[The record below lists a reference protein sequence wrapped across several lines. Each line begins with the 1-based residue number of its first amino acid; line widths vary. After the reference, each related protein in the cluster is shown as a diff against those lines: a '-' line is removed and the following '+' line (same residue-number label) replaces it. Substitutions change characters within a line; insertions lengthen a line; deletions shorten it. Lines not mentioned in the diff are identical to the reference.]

1 MKRTLTLL
9 TVLSLTI
16 AAEAQTLNIQTGNVV
31 YQFPAAQTGDMTFTD
46 GTQLTVMGRTFTLA
60 DISSMTVDNS
70 EVTDN
75 LVSVEYNGTD
85 VTIHVAGN
93 VAQYVEPT
101 CSGAHVTI
109 QQTNSDAV
117 DGNEITYQLSGTSSN
132 GSLTLT
138 GEYKCS
144 ISLDGLT
151 LTNPAGAAISIANSK
166 RIQISA
172 KKDTENTLA
181 DCAEG
186 SQKACIYSKGQLQL
200 QGNGTLHIVG
210 NTKHAIKSASYI
222 AVKNLTLNITSAV
235 GDGISCEEYFQ
246 MKSGTVNISGVGDD
260 GIQCDLGGTASTGET
275 SLHTDEDTG
284 NIYVEGGTLT
294 VTVPKTATAGK
305 CMKSDGDIQLTG
317 GTLTLNAYGNIDL
330 TDTTDPSTTAGVK
343 AEGSVV
349 LQGSDATINVTGA
362 AGRGVGAAT
371 FTAKS
376 GTLAVNNS
384 GALSSSGSSY
394 FYTAKS
400 VKADAIDIDGG
411 TLTITTSG
419 AASKGISGDAV
430 TITGGNINVTTSGN
444 GATDGTEADGKGAA
458 GLNSDGD
465 ITISGGTLT
474 LKNTGTGGK
483 SIKADGTLTV
493 SDNANITAT
502 NSASNYSSGSYSAS
516 AKAIKAGTRTV
527 SESSVKAYGPGG
539 GGNPGGGG
547 GGGGFPG
554 GGGGGDNTN
563 YDYTGGIVVKG
574 GAIIATA
581 SSHEAIES
589 KSTIDISGGYI
600 YAESSDDAINSAS
613 TFNITGGYVMGYSTG
628 NDGLDANGNFNIS
641 GGNVVTIAAGSP
653 EVGLDANT
661 EGGYKLTIT
670 GGNVVAVGGLES
682 GSSLS
687 GVTSKSASFS
697 RNTWYTF
704 KSGSTS
710 QFSFKIPSASG
721 SGRTATSMTIVA
733 SSTPSITSG
742 SITGTS
748 IWNGYGVAGN

>member
-60 DISSMTVDNS
+60 DISSMTVDDS

-246 MKSGTVNISGVGDD
+246 MKSGTVNI
-260 GIQCDLGGTASTGET
+260 
-275 SLHTDEDTG
+275 
-284 NIYVEGGTLT
+284 
-294 VTVPKTATAGK
+294 
-305 CMKSDGDIQLTG
+305 
-317 GTLTLNAYGNIDL
+317 
-330 TDTTDPSTTAGVK
+330 
-343 AEGSVV
+343 
-349 LQGSDATINVTGA
+349 NVTGA

-411 TLTITTSG
+411 TITITTSG

-474 LKNTGTGGK
+474 LKNTGT
-483 SIKADGTLTV
+483 
-493 SDNANITAT
+493 
-502 NSASNYSSGSYSAS
+502 
-516 AKAIKAGTRTV
+516 
-527 SESSVKAYGPGG
+527 
-539 GGNPGGGG
+539 
-547 GGGGFPG
+547 
-554 GGGGGDNTN
+554 
-563 YDYTGGIVVKG
+563 
-574 GAIIATA
+574 
-581 SSHEAIES
+581 
-589 KSTIDISGGYI
+589 
-600 YAESSDDAINSAS
+600 
-613 TFNITGGYVMGYSTG
+613 
-628 NDGLDANGNFNIS
+628 
-641 GGNVVTIAAGSP
+641 
-653 EVGLDANT
+653 
-661 EGGYKLTIT
+661 
-670 GGNVVAVGGLES
+670 
-682 GSSLS
+682 
-687 GVTSKSASFS
+687 
-697 RNTWYTF
+697 
-704 KSGSTS
+704 
-710 QFSFKIPSASG
+710 
-721 SGRTATSMTIVA
+721 
-733 SSTPSITSG
+733 
-742 SITGTS
+742 
-748 IWNGYGVAGN
+748 

>member
-1 MKRTLTLL
+1 MKRTQTLL
-9 TVLSLTI
+9 AALSLTI

-210 NTKHAIKSASYI
+210 NSKHAIKSASYI

-246 MKSGTVNISGVGDD
+246 MKSGTLNISGVGDD

-284 NIYVEGGTLT
+284 NIYIESGTLT

-317 GTLTLNAYGNIDL
+317 GTITLNAYGNIDL

-349 LQGSDATINVTGA
+349 LQGSDVTINVTGG

-411 TLTITTSG
+411 TITITTSG

-483 SIKADGTLTV
+483 CIKADGTLTV
-493 SDNANITAT
+493 SDNADITAT
-502 NSASNYSSGSYSAS
+502 NTASKYSSGSYSAS
-516 AKAIKAGTRTV
+516 AKAIKAGTRTA
-527 SESSVKAYGPGG
+527 SKTSVKAYGP
-539 GGNPGGGG
+539 GGG

-554 GGGGGDNTN
+554 GGGGSSTS
-563 YDYTGGIVVKG
+563 YTYTGGLVVKG
-574 GAIIATA
+574 GTIVAKA

-613 TFNITGGYVMGYSTG
+613 TFNITGGYVMGNSTG

-641 GGNVVTIAAGSP
+641 GGYVVSIAASSP
-653 EVGLDANT
+653 EVGIDANT
-661 EGGYKLTIT
+661 EGGFKLTIT
-670 GGNVVAVGGLES
+670 GGNVVAVGGLER

-704 KSGSTS
+704 KNGSTS
-710 QFSFKIPSASG
+710 QFSFKIPGASG

-748 IWNGYGVAGN
+748 IWNGYGVVGN

>member
-1 MKRTLTLL
+1 M
-9 TVLSLTI
+9 
-16 AAEAQTLNIQTGNVV
+16 
-31 YQFPAAQTGDMTFTD
+31 
-46 GTQLTVMGRTFTLA
+46 
-60 DISSMTVDNS
+60 
-70 EVTDN
+70 
-75 LVSVEYNGTD
+75 
-85 VTIHVAGN
+85 
-93 VAQYVEPT
+93 
-101 CSGAHVTI
+101 
-109 QQTNSDAV
+109 
-117 DGNEITYQLSGTSSN
+117 
-132 GSLTLT
+132 
-138 GEYKCS
+138 
-144 ISLDGLT
+144 
-151 LTNPAGAAISIANSK
+151 
-166 RIQISA
+166 
-172 KKDTENTLA
+172 
-181 DCAEG
+181 
-186 SQKACIYSKGQLQL
+186 
-200 QGNGTLHIVG
+200 
-210 NTKHAIKSASYI
+210 
-222 AVKNLTLNITSAV
+222 KNLTLNITSAV

-284 NIYVEGGTLT
+284 NIYIEGGTLT

-330 TDTTDPSTTAGVK
+330 TDTTDPSTTAGLK

-349 LQGSDATINVTGA
+349 LQGSDATINVTGS

-411 TLTITTSG
+411 TITITTSG

-444 GATDGTEADGKGAA
+444 GATDATEADGKGAT

-483 SIKADGTLTV
+483 CIKADGTLTV
-493 SDNANITAT
+493 SDNADITAT
-502 NSASNYSSGSYSAS
+502 NTASKYSSGSYSAS
-516 AKAIKAGTRTV
+516 AKAIKAGTRTA
-527 SESSVKAYGPGG
+527 SKTSVKAYGP
-539 GGNPGGGG
+539 GGG

-554 GGGGGDNTN
+554 GGGGSSTS
-563 YDYTGGIVVKG
+563 YTYTGGLVVKG
-574 GAIIATA
+574 GTIVAKA

-613 TFNITGGYVMGYSTG
+613 TFNITGGYVMGNSTG

-641 GGNVVTIAAGSP
+641 GGYVVSIAASSP
-653 EVGLDANT
+653 EVGIDANT

-670 GGNVVAVGGLES
+670 GGNVVAVGGLER

-704 KSGSTS
+704 KNGSTS
-710 QFSFKIPSASG
+710 VFSFKIPTAS
-721 SGRTATSMTIVA
+721 SGRASSSMTIVA

-742 SITGTS
+742 SLTGTS
-748 IWNGYGVAGN
+748 IWNGYGVVGN

>member
-9 TVLSLTI
+9 TVLALTI

-60 DISSMTVDNS
+60 DIGSMTVDNS

-75 LVSVEYNGTD
+75 MVSVEYNGTD

-172 KKDTENTLA
+172 KKDTENTLT

-200 QGNGTLHIVG
+200 QGNGTLNIVG

-235 GDGISCEEYFQ
+235 SDGISCEEYFQ
-246 MKSGTVNISGVGDD
+246 MKSGTVNISEVGDD

-275 SLHTDEDTG
+275 NLHTDEDTG
-284 NIYVEGGTLT
+284 NIYIEGGTLNI
-294 VTVPKTATAGK
+294 TVPKTTTAGK
-305 CMKSDGDIQLTG
+305 CMKNDGDIQLTG
-317 GTLTLNAYGNIDL
+317 GTLTLNANGAIDL
-330 TDTTDPSTTAGVK
+330 TDTSDPSYTAGLK
-343 AEGSVV
+343 ADGNVV
-349 LQGSDATINVTGA
+349 LQGSDVTINVTGA
-362 AGRGVGAAT
+362 AGRGVGAGT

-376 GTLAVNNS
+376 GTLAVTSS

-394 FYTAKS
+394 FCTAKS
-400 VKADAIDIDGG
+400 IKADDVNIDGG
-411 TLTITTSG
+411 TITISTSG

-430 TITGGNINVTTSGN
+430 TITGGTINVTTSGN
-444 GATDGTEADGKGAA
+444 GATDGTAADGKGSA

-465 ITISGGTLT
+465 INISGGTLT

-483 SIKADGTLTV
+483 CIKADGTLTI

-502 NSASNYSSGSYSAS
+502 NTASKYSSGSYSAS

-527 SESSVKAYGPGG
+527 SGSAVKAYGP
-539 GGNPGGGG
+539 GGG

-554 GGGGGDNTN
+554 GGGGGNNTN
-563 YDYTGGIVVKG
+563 YTYSGGIVVKG
-574 GAIIATA
+574 GAIIAKA

-589 KSTIDISGGYI
+589 KSTIDVSGGYI

-641 GGNVVTIAAGSP
+641 GGNVVAIGVSSP
-653 EVGLDANT
+653 EVGIDANT

-670 GGNVVAVGGLES
+670 GGNVVAVGGLEN

-733 SSTPSITSG
+733 SGTPSITSG
-742 SITGTS
+742 SLTGTS

>member
-31 YQFPAAQTGDMTFTD
+31 YQFPAAQTGDMTFTN

-284 NIYVEGGTLT
+284 NIYIEGGTLT

-349 LQGSDATINVTGA
+349 LQGSDVTINVTGA

-411 TLTITTSG
+411 TITITTSG

-474 LKNTGTGGK
+474 LKNTGT
-483 SIKADGTLTV
+483 
-493 SDNANITAT
+493 
-502 NSASNYSSGSYSAS
+502 
-516 AKAIKAGTRTV
+516 
-527 SESSVKAYGPGG
+527 
-539 GGNPGGGG
+539 
-547 GGGGFPG
+547 
-554 GGGGGDNTN
+554 
-563 YDYTGGIVVKG
+563 
-574 GAIIATA
+574 
-581 SSHEAIES
+581 
-589 KSTIDISGGYI
+589 
-600 YAESSDDAINSAS
+600 
-613 TFNITGGYVMGYSTG
+613 
-628 NDGLDANGNFNIS
+628 
-641 GGNVVTIAAGSP
+641 
-653 EVGLDANT
+653 
-661 EGGYKLTIT
+661 
-670 GGNVVAVGGLES
+670 
-682 GSSLS
+682 
-687 GVTSKSASFS
+687 
-697 RNTWYTF
+697 
-704 KSGSTS
+704 
-710 QFSFKIPSASG
+710 
-721 SGRTATSMTIVA
+721 
-733 SSTPSITSG
+733 
-742 SITGTS
+742 
-748 IWNGYGVAGN
+748 